1 MTYAERIY
9 DRVCPLCGTINRGL
23 YLYETNGLYECEK
36 CGNVIR
42 TTYPRFNKETGSVKF
57 QDKRRTQSVR

>member
-1 MTYAERIY
+1 MKIRTDFITNSSSS
-9 DRVCPLCGTINRGL
+9 CGTVNRGL

-42 TTYPRFNKETGSVKF
+42 TTYPGFNEDTSSVKF